1 VLSVVVPAYNSEE
14 SLPLLAERIERVCRP
29 LGDFEVVLV
38 NDCSRDGTWRVI
50 QDLAR
55 AHPWIRGVTLMRNYG
70 QHNALLC
77 GIRAAQHE
85 VIVTMDDDLQNP
97 PEEIPR
103 LLEKL
108 ADGYDVVYGY
118 PRAETHGRVR
128 NLASVIT
135 KIVLRGSMG
144 VETARHVSAFR
155 AFRTKIRESFRT
167 YQAPFVSIDVL
178 LTWGAS
184 RFAAIPVRNDPRI
197 IGLSN
202 YTVGKLITHA
212 VNMTTGFSTL
222 PVQLASITGFAAA
235 IFGLLVLVIVL
246 ARYFIDGSSVPGFPF
261 LACVISIF
269 AGAQLF
275 ALGIIGEYLAR
286 VHFRVMD
293 KPSYTVDSWTEM
305 AQLQRDVR

>member
-1 VLSVVVPAYNSEE
+1 MLSVVVPAYNSER

-77 GIRAAQHE
+77 GIRAAQHQ

-108 ADGYDVVYGY
+108 AEGYDVVYGY
-118 PRAETHGRVR
+118 PQTETHGLFR
-128 NLASVIT
+128 NMASAIT
-135 KIVLRGSMG
+135 KTVLRGSMG
-144 VETARHVSAFR
+144 IGTARHVSSFR
-155 AFRTKIRESFRT
+155 AFRAKIREAFRT

-184 RFAAIPVRNDPRI
+184 RFAAIPVRNDPRT

-235 IFGLLVLVIVL
+235 LFGVLVLVIVV
-246 ARYFIDGSSVPGFPF
+246 ARYVIDGSSVPGFPF

-305 AQLQRDVR
+305 AQPERDGR

>member
-1 VLSVVVPAYNSEE
+1 VLSVVVPAYNSEP
-14 SLPLLAERIERVCRP
+14 SLALLAERIERVCRRF
-29 LGDFEVVLV
+29 GDFELVLV
-38 NDCSRDGTWRVI
+38 DDCSRDGTWRVI
-50 QDLAR
+50 QELAG

-77 GIRAAQHE
+77 GIRAARHE

-97 PEEIPR
+97 PEEIPK
-103 LLEKL
+103 LLDKL

-184 RFAAIPVRNDPRI
+184 RFAAIPVRNDPRS
-197 IGLSN
+197 IGPSN

-222 PVQLASITGFAAA
+222 PVQMASITGFAAA
-235 IFGLLVLVIVL
+235 TFGLLVLVIVL
-246 ARYFIDGSSVPGFPF
+246 GRYVIDGDSVPGFPF

-293 KPSYTVDSWTEM
+293 KPSYTVDTWTNGS
-305 AQLQRDVR
+305 QSDGNGR